1 MKNLRGQT
9 LVASLVVIAII
20 CVLLVVFMKG
30 DGTTKAKADGRG
42 KTVLGN
48 AKATAEDSV
57 CKSNLSQT
65 RQLFQMQKDSDDEFR
80 PTSVADIPGAKSVAF
95 CPVGKEPY
103 LLEIET
109 GAIKCPHPG
118 HGKY

>member
-1 MKNLRGQT
+1 MLFRSF
-9 LVASLVVIAII
+9 V
-20 CVLLVVFMKG
+20 KG
-30 DGTTKAKADGRG
+30 DGTTKQKADGRG

-57 CKSNLSQT
+57 CASNLSQT
-65 RQLFQMQKDSDDEFR
+65 RQLYQMQKDSDDEFN
-80 PTSVADIPGAKSVAF
+80 PATLADVPGAKSVCF

-103 LLEIET
+103 TLDAAT
-109 GAIKCPHPG
+109 GKIKCPHPG